1 MQRREPFFWSARSGW
16 ALLMLTFVA
25 GILAGCIT
33 PNSNEQSGTR
43 PTRPDLVDQIRQVD
57 LSPRI
62 PERAGPIATG
72 SPSEAPRA
80 ATYYGDDTSA
90 VAGAQPSAG
99 GPGAVSDNG
108 PATTGALTEGAQ
120 ASAGGQG
127 YEMNFENAPV
137 ATVAKAILGDIL
149 GVGYTIDPRVQAT
162 VSLSTGRPLPKK
174 DILYVLESAL
184 RVSNVA
190 LVRDARGYRLIPA
203 AEAVGS
209 GSIDGGQGPEAG
221 YGITVVPLQFVSAQ
235 TLTKLLENFATK
247 PGMVRADPTRNLVV
261 IQGNGA
267 DRRAAIDAVLSFD
280 ADWMRG
286 QSVGIYPVSNS
297 TPEPVISELERIIGA
312 GEGGLSQNVVKLQ
325 PIGRQNAILV
335 VSRKPEYLNT
345 VSTWIRRLDKSG
357 GVGTSL
363 RVYRMRYGDARQTAV
378 LLNEIFTGNSNGVD
392 SAANQLAPGGGM
404 LASSSRRPGLGG
416 SQQGAVAQPS
426 PATSG
431 SQQLSSPTPTSFD
444 ARFADMSGGRFGQ
457 NSANSTGGYG
467 YGGSPNGGMG
477 IGGPGPALANVRISP
492 DVINNTLL
500 IYANQEQYR
509 IVERALQQIDRP
521 QLQVAIDATI
531 AEVTL
536 NDKLSYGVQFFLKSK
551 DVGLQPNAGSISN
564 SAGVTSAVLSRVIP
578 GFNFLV
584 GTEADPRMILDA
596 LHTITDVKIL
606 STPSLV
612 VLDNQFASLLVG
624 DQIPITT
631 RTAQSVDVPLAPIVN
646 SVDYRNTGVIL
657 RVAPRINANGNV
669 LLDVEQEIS
678 AVAHTNT
685 AETLT
690 PTVSQRKVKSSI
702 AVASGQT
709 VLLGGL
715 ISERQDRGSSGVPGL
730 DQVPGLGVL
739 FSRRS
744 GTIQRT
750 ELIIFIRP
758 QIIRN
763 GVDARRV
770 AEELRG
776 KMRGKFNAY
785 PPPPPVTMAPPI
797 SR

>member
-1 MQRREPFFWSARSGW
+1 MTA
-16 ALLMLTFVA
+16 
-25 GILAGCIT
+25 
-33 PNSNEQSGTR
+33 NEQVGRR
-43 PTRPDLVDQIRQVD
+43 PSPPDLLIDQIREVD
-57 LSPRI
+57 LSPRL
-62 PERAGPIATG
+62 PQRAGPVVTS
-72 SPSEAPRA
+72 SPSEAPQA
-80 ATYYGDDTSA
+80 ATYYGDDPSA
-90 VAGAQPSAG
+90 VAAAQPSAG
-99 GPGAVSDNG
+99 GSGAVSDNG

-120 ASAGGQG
+120 ATAGGQG

-149 GVGYTIDPRVQAT
+149 GVGYTIDPRVQAI
-162 VSLSTGRPLPKK
+162 VSLSSGRPVPKK

-190 LVRDARGYRLIPA
+190 LVREARGYRLVPA
-203 AEAVGS
+203 ADAVGT
-209 GSIDGGQGPEAG
+209 GAIDSSQGLEAG

-267 DRRAAIDAVLSFD
+267 DRRAAIDTVLSFD

-297 TPEPVISELERIIGA
+297 TPEPVIAELERIIDA

-335 VSRKPEYLNT
+335 VSRKPEYLTT

-357 GVGTSL
+357 GAGTSL

-378 LLNEIFTGNSNGVD
+378 LLNEIFTGNSNGLD

-404 LASSSRRPGLGG
+404 LASSSRRPSLGG
-416 SQQGAVAQPS
+416 SQQGAGAQQP

-431 SQQLSSPTPTSFD
+431 SQQLSSPTPSGFD
-444 ARFADMSGGRFGQ
+444 ARFADASGGRFGQ
-457 NSANSTGGYG
+457 NSAGPTAGYG
-467 YGGSPNGGMG
+467 YGGSPNGGLGVGM
-477 IGGPGPALANVRISP
+477 GGPGPALPNVKISP

-509 IVERALQQIDRP
+509 IIERALQQIDRP

-551 DVGLQPNAGSISN
+551 DVGLQPNAGSIAN
-564 SAGVTSAVLSRVIP
+564 TASATSAVLSRMIP

-596 LHTITDVKIL
+596 LHTVTEVKIL

-631 RTAQSVDVPLAPIVN
+631 RTAQSVDVPLAPVVN
-646 SVDYRNTGVIL
+646 SIDYRNTGVIL

-678 AVAHTNT
+678 AVAQTIT

-715 ISERQDRGSSGVPGL
+715 ISERQDKGSSGVPGL

-776 KMRGKFNAY
+776 KMRGRFNAY
-785 PPPPPVTMAPPI
+785 PPPPPVTMGPPV
-797 SR
+797 SK